1 MSIMRMR
8 IETGRSFICLALQ
21 RAGRRK
27 IRLLIY
33 KLGVDSR

>member
-1 MSIMRMR
+1 MRMR
-8 IETGRSFICLALQ
+8 IETEKSFICLALQ
-21 RAGRRK
+21 VARIGRRK